1 MQLLFNFGN
10 KLIFIVIV
18 IVIVPIQTQCPNFHW
33 YFYGEIIL
41 SRRPSRQFY
50 F

>member
-18 IVIVPIQTQCPNFHW
+18 IVIVIELEFELLKKKCF
-33 YFYGEIIL
+33 
-41 SRRPSRQFY
+41 RKR
-50 F
+50 

>member
-18 IVIVPIQTQCPNFHW
+18 IVIVIAIAMSWSQI
-33 YFYGEIIL
+33 YVG
-41 SRRPSRQFY
+41 
-50 F
+50 